1 MKRIIALML
10 ALSMLSFMLFS
21 CSESKNAAD
30 DTETEAAAPD
40 DTPNAAGFEEE
51 TEPPDLADLI
61 EKKDFEGYGFRIL
74 NNISNF
80 AYTNIGEEGL
90 TGEALDDAVFNRNK
104 TVEDL
109 LNITFKLE
117 KREVG
122 DTNATMQKLVAA
134 GQDEY
139 DVYTLDLN
147 MQLGIVSSGGN
158 IDAATISTLDFDSPW
173 WNRQAID
180 SIAID
185 DSVYCFFGDLHT
197 GYFESHAVAVFNKI
211 ILNNLNLADPYE
223 HVYNNTWTMDNMI
236 TMMDA
241 AKIDMNGD
249 GKWTVDDQY
258 GFSMFEGNF
267 STAFTVGGYADLIER
282 DESGYPVFNGLSER
296 FVDIYNKVAGTIF
309 SDRTNN
315 AINARGSLPGSL
327 ELYRLMFIFGRSL
340 FLVTQIGVLKDMRD
354 VDFELGVVPMPKF
367 DEEQPD
373 YRSLIFQGA
382 NAVGIPITNPD
393 PDRTGLVL
401 EHMAARSTGT
411 VRDVY
416 LNQTL
421 DFKYIQD
428 RESQEMMDIILNTG
442 LFELASVYGWG
453 GLNGTI
459 LDGINSGNINLVS
472 KVARFSK
479 AVNNGIQKT
488 IAQYEK
494 LKDR

>member
-1 MKRIIALML
+1 
-10 ALSMLSFMLFS
+10 
-21 CSESKNAAD
+21 
-30 DTETEAAAPD
+30 
-40 DTPNAAGFEEE
+40 
-51 TEPPDLADLI
+51 
-61 EKKDFEGYGFRIL
+61 
-74 NNISNF
+74 
-80 AYTNIGEEGL
+80 
-90 TGEALDDAVFNRNK
+90 
-104 TVEDL
+104 
-109 LNITFKLE
+109 
-117 KREVG
+117 
-122 DTNATMQKLVAA
+122 
-134 GQDEY
+134 
-139 DVYTLDLN
+139 
-147 MQLGIVSSGGN
+147 
-158 IDAATISTLDFDSPW
+158 
-173 WNRQAID
+173 
-180 SIAID
+180 
-185 DSVYCFFGDLHT
+185 
-197 GYFESHAVAVFNKI
+197 
-211 ILNNLNLADPYE
+211 
-223 HVYNNTWTMDNMI
+223 
-236 TMMDA
+236 
-241 AKIDMNGD
+241 
-249 GKWTVDDQY
+249 
-258 GFSMFEGNF
+258 
-267 STAFTVGGYADLIER
+267 
-282 DESGYPVFNGLSER
+282 
-296 FVDIYNKVAGTIF
+296 
-309 SDRTNN
+309 
-315 AINARGSLPGSL
+315 
-327 ELYRLMFIFGRSL
+327 MFIFGRSL